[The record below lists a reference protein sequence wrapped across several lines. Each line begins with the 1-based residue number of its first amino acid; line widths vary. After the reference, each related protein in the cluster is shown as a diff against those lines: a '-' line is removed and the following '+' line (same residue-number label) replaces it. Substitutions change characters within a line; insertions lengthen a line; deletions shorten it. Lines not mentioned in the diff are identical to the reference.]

1 MLQGRKRGR
10 PLKQS
15 NRRSKKLNDPR
26 PAWIGR
32 WIQRTKIRKNGR
44 KDIVRSF
51 IIFIIFSTFK
61 FLVLVFY
68 LILNK

>member
-10 PLKQS
+10 PSKQS
-15 NRRSKKLNDPR
+15 NRRSKKQNDPR

-44 KDIVRSF
+44 KDIVR
-51 IIFIIFSTFK
+51 
-61 FLVLVFY
+61 
-68 LILNK
+68 